1 MPDKTGG
8 AAFPA
13 SGHPD
18 MQFVAQEGM
27 SLRDYFAAKCMQGDL
42 SNSDE
47 SLAGYGSQFTDA
59 QLENFAA
66 FYYRMADAM
75 LKVRGWYGV

>member
-1 MPDKTGG
+1 MTDKTE
-8 AAFPA
+8 AKELMLADISF
-13 SGHPD
+13 
-18 MQFVAQEGM
+18 
-27 SLRDYFAAKCMQGDL
+27 RDYLAAEAMNADL

-59 QLENFAA
+59 QLESFAS

-75 LKVRGWYGV
+75 LKARG

>member
-1 MPDKTGG
+1 MADKTGG
-8 AAFPA
+8 AAFPVPA
-13 SGHPD
+13 TELHGTHT
-18 MQFVAQEGM
+18 GM
-27 SLRDYFAAKCMQGDL
+27 TLRDYFAAKAMNADL

-75 LKVRGWYGV
+75 LKARG

>member
-1 MPDKTGG
+1 MTNKTGV

-27 SLRDYFAAKCMQGDL
+27 TLRDYFAAKAMSADL

-47 SLAGYGSQFTDA
+47 SLAEYGSQFTDV
-59 QLENFAA
+59 QLEKFAA

-75 LKVRGWYGV
+75 LKARG

>member
-1 MPDKTGG
+1 MTDKTGG
-8 AAFPA
+8 AAFPIPA
-13 SGHPD
+13 TGLHGTHT
-18 MQFVAQEGM
+18 GM
-27 SLRDYFAAKCMQGDL
+27 TLRDYFAAKCMNADL

-59 QLENFAA
+59 QLENFAV

-75 LKVRGWYGV
+75 LKARG

>member
-1 MPDKTGG
+1 MEDKTGG

-27 SLRDYFAAKCMQGDL
+27 TLRDFFAAKAMSADL

-47 SLAGYGSQFTDA
+47 SLAGYGSQFTDS
-59 QLENFAA
+59 QLESFAA

-75 LKVRGWYGV
+75 LKA

>member
-1 MPDKTGG
+1 MEDKTGG
-8 AAFPA
+8 AAFP
-13 SGHPD
+13 
-18 MQFVAQEGM
+18 VAYSNEDFIQEGAT
-27 SLRDYFAAKCMQGDL
+27 LRDYFAAKAMNADL

-59 QLENFAA
+59 QLESFAA

-75 LKVRGWYGV
+75 LKARG

>member
-1 MPDKTGG
+1 MTDKTGG
-8 AAFPA
+8 AAFTA
-13 SGHPD
+13 SGHPN

-27 SLRDYFAAKCMQGDL
+27 TLRDYFAAKAMNDDL

-59 QLENFAA
+59 QLENFAV

-75 LKVRGWYGV
+75 LKARG

>member
-1 MPDKTGG
+1 MTDKTGG
-8 AAFPA
+8 PAFPVPA
-13 SGHPD
+13 TELHGTD
-18 MQFVAQEGM
+18 TGM
-27 SLRDYFAAKCMQGDL
+27 SLRDFFAAKAMSADL

-59 QLENFAA
+59 QLESFAA

-75 LKVRGWYGV
+75 LKARG